1 MSWRDRW
8 RKQIEAQLV
17 VEREGWAVERAR
29 RVTDQLQGK
38 IPEHERF
45 ETIVILS
52 TEPNAYT
59 APGRT
64 ICISRRLLE
73 YLLDDAA
80 AAFVIAHELAHH
92 HLGHI
97 AGPFRGRSLFDEP
110 IANHE
115 HELHADLHAIELCI
129 AAGYDPDR
137 CITALQMLD
146 AVVLHAGDLE
156 GSLGAE
162 RDADGEIARRGYL
175 PVRERI
181 ARVQAHVSAY
191 RAGARIANTLA
202 AARHQRA
209 RRRMRLAL
217 TVAGSIAATMALV
230 LFGRR

>member
-1 MSWRDRW
+1 MWRRDHL
-8 RKQIEAQLV
+8 RKKIEAQLV
-17 VEREGWAVERAR
+17 VEREGWAVDRAR
-29 RVTDQLQGK
+29 QVTAQLQAEV
-38 IPEHERF
+38 PADERF
-45 ETIVILS
+45 ETLVVLS
-52 TEPNAYT
+52 KDHNAFT
-59 APGRT
+59 VPGRT
-64 ICISRRLLE
+64 IYLSRRLLE

-92 HLGHI
+92 HLGHLP
-97 AGPFRGRSLFDEP
+97 GPYRGPSIFDAP
-110 IANHE
+110 IAQHE

-146 AVVLHAGDLE
+146 AIVLHAGDLE

-162 RDADGEIARRGYL
+162 TDAAGEVARRGYL

-181 ARVQAHVSAY
+181 ARVQAHVAAY
-191 RAGARIANTLA
+191 RGGARIANELA
-202 AARHQRA
+202 GARDQRA

-217 TVAGSIAATMALV
+217 AVAGSIAATAALV